1 MAEPDID
8 DIQRRMNKAVDV
20 QKHEFSGLR
29 TGRANASMLDPV
41 RVEVYGSMMPI
52 NQIGTISVPEARMIS
67 VQVWD
72 RSNVKAI
79 EKAIAAS
86 GLGLNPQADGQL
98 IRIPIPELNEQRRK
112 ELGKV
117 AGQYA
122 EQAKV
127 AVRGVRRDGMDALK
141 KLEKDGELGEDDAKM
156 WHDEIQSLTDDAT
169 KKIDEMLAQK
179 SKEIMQV

>member
-1 MAEPDID
+1 VAEPDID

-20 QKHEFSGLR
+20 LKHEFAGLR

-141 KLEKDGELGEDDAKM
+141 KLEKDGDLGEDDAKM